1 MTKLTKV
8 TTERAA
14 ASPVTAITPNKPKMP
29 TAKTAAIK
37 RNVKSQPIPE
47 ASSLKNVKLPIS
59 KKQHLIERLKSS
71 KGISM
76 PELIKQSGWQAHSVR
91 GFISGTVKKQL
102 HYDVVTELNSSGDR
116 IYRIVGGA

>member
-1 MTKLTKV
+1 MKKLTKV
-8 TTERAA
+8 TAQSAVPSKARAITSNKSKTLTVKRAA
-14 ASPVTAITPNKPKMP
+14 A
-29 TAKTAAIK
+29 K
-37 RNVKSQPIPE
+37 RSVKS
-47 ASSLKNVKLPIS
+47 PIS
-59 KKQHLIERLKSS
+59 KKQHLIDRLKSP

-102 HYDVVTELNSSGDR
+102 HYDVVTELNSSGER